1 MASIKIATL
10 PLLAGLSLLVL
21 ITFWMSLSFGQTPV
35 TQQDLWLA
43 FSAFDATSVEQTVIR
58 INRLSRAATALVIG
72 AALSVAG
79 VLSQTLTRNALASP
93 GLLGINAGA
102 LMFIALGFTWL
113 NLSSLLGYMVL
124 GFVGAAVATIL
135 VYILAW
141 QRGLL
146 SPLRIILAGAACG
159 AMFTALTQGIL
170 IADQATLAG
179 LVYWLGGSVAGRSFD
194 AVTIFAPWVALVTL
208 LVWLCSRLLNLLL
221 LDDETAMGLGQSANR
236 VRPLAGVA
244 VIFLAGG
251 SVAVAG
257 LIGFIGLI
265 VPHAARR
272 FVGTDHRRVIP
283 VAALMGGLLLLAA
296 DLLSRF
302 VIPPQEMPIGVMTA
316 VIGVP
321 LFLFLVTQRRMA
333 L

>member
-1 MASIKIATL
+1 MVSTK
-10 PLLAGLSLLVL
+10 PLLLGLILLVFSA
-21 ITFWMSLSFGQTPV
+21 FWMSLSFGQTRIS
-35 TQQDLWLA
+35 QQDLWQA
-43 FSAFDATSVEQTVIR
+43 FTAFDATSVEHTVVR

-72 AALSVAG
+72 AALAVAG

-102 LMFIALGFTWL
+102 LMFIAIGFTWL
-113 NLSSLLGYMVL
+113 NLSSLLGYMLL
-124 GFVGAAVATIL
+124 GFLGATVATAL
-135 VYILAW
+135 VYLLAW

-170 IADQATLAG
+170 IADQATLSG
-179 LVYWLGGSVAGRSFD
+179 LVYWLGGSVAGRSLE
-194 AVTIFAPWVALVTL
+194 AVGAFAPWVLVVTI
-208 LVWLCSRLLNLLL
+208 LVWLSSRLLNLLL
-221 LDDETAMGLGQSANR
+221 LDDETAAGLGQSVNR
-236 VRPLAGVA
+236 VRPMAGLA
-244 VIFLAGG
+244 VIVLAGG

-272 FVGTDHRRVIP
+272 LVGTDHRRLVP
-283 VAALMGGLLLLAA
+283 VSALIGGLLLLLA
-296 DLLSRF
+296 DTLSRF
-302 VIPPQEMPIGVMTA
+302 IIPPQEMPIGVMTA
-316 VIGVP
+316 AIGIPV
-321 LFLFLVTQRRMA
+321 FLVLVTRRQVA